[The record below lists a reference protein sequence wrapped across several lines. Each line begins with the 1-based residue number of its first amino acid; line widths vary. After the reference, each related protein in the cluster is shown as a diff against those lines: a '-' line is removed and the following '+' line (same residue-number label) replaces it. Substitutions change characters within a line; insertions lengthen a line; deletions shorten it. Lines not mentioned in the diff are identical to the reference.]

1 MKLFASVVGFLLF
14 LCGNAQ
20 NQGFIP
26 PEDYFVI
33 EGDTVINSS
42 IELKEVI
49 LFQPLRFSNYDEAKR
64 YVILRERTHKV
75 YPYAKMAADRLN
87 VLSERLNKIKS
98 KINKMKMSKSTSMI
112 CALITTFIWGTAF
125 IAQDTGMDNIGPL
138 TFNFSRFFVGFITIL
153 PIALFFERKKILVE
167 ISSNSKVFYKYLLF
181 MGISLFLGTY
191 LQQASLQYT
200 NIANAAFFTVFYVP
214 IVPILLFFIYSKKV
228 HWSIWP
234 AIGLCILGVYLL
246 SDFSNSEIM
255 LGDGLV
261 ILCSVFW
268 ALHIIFAGKFM
279 EEFDIPMF
287 YAALQA
293 LFVATLSLIFS
304 FIFEE
309 INISKIL
316 MESSSILYAG
326 ALSGGIA
333 FTLQMYAQKNIEEA
347 PAAIIYSL
355 EGVFAAVA
363 GWIILNQFLSTNN
376 MIGCLLILIAVIS
389 SQISPSSKN

>member
-1 MKLFASVVGFLLF
+1 MTKS
-14 LCGNAQ
+14 
-20 NQGFIP
+20 
-26 PEDYFVI
+26 
-33 EGDTVINSS
+33 
-42 IELKEVI
+42 
-49 LFQPLRFSNYDEAKR
+49 
-64 YVILRERTHKV
+64 
-75 YPYAKMAADRLN
+75 
-87 VLSERLNKIKS
+87 LS
-98 KINKMKMSKSTSMI
+98 MV
-112 CALITTFIWGTAF
+112 CALVTTFIWGTAF

-138 TFNFSRFFVGFITIL
+138 TFNAARFVIGFLTIL
-153 PIALFFERKKILVE
+153 PLALFFERKKIKLEVL
-167 ISSNSKVFYKYLLF
+167 SKSKLFMKYLVF
-181 MGISLFLGTY
+181 MGVSLFLGTF
-191 LQQASLQYT
+191 LQQTALQYT

-234 AIGLCILGVYLL
+234 AIGLCVFGVYLL

-293 LFVATLSLIFS
+293 LFVALLSIIFS
-304 FIFEE
+304 YIFEE

-316 MESSSILYAG
+316 MENSSILYAG

-333 FTLQMYAQKNIEEA
+333 FTLQMFAQKNIEEA

-355 EGVFAAVA
+355 EGVFAAIA
-363 GWIILNQFLSTNN
+363 GWVILNQFLSTNN

-389 SQISPSSKN
+389 SQISPSTKS

>member
-1 MKLFASVVGFLLF
+1 MTKS
-14 LCGNAQ
+14 
-20 NQGFIP
+20 
-26 PEDYFVI
+26 
-33 EGDTVINSS
+33 
-42 IELKEVI
+42 
-49 LFQPLRFSNYDEAKR
+49 
-64 YVILRERTHKV
+64 
-75 YPYAKMAADRLN
+75 
-87 VLSERLNKIKS
+87 LS
-98 KINKMKMSKSTSMI
+98 MV
-112 CALITTFIWGTAF
+112 CALVTTFIWGTAF
-125 IAQDTGMDNIGPL
+125 IAQATGMDNIGPL
-138 TFNFSRFFVGFITIL
+138 TINSARFIVGFFTIL
-153 PIALFFERKKILVE
+153 PLALLFERRKIKLE
-167 ISSNSKVFYKYLLF
+167 ILSKSKLFIKYLVF
-181 MGISLFLGTY
+181 MGVSLFLGTF
-191 LQQASLQYT
+191 LQQAALQYT

-304 FIFEE
+304 YIFEE

-389 SQISPSSKN
+389 SQISPGTKN

>member
-1 MKLFASVVGFLLF
+1 
-14 LCGNAQ
+14 
-20 NQGFIP
+20 
-26 PEDYFVI
+26 
-33 EGDTVINSS
+33 
-42 IELKEVI
+42 
-49 LFQPLRFSNYDEAKR
+49 
-64 YVILRERTHKV
+64 
-75 YPYAKMAADRLN
+75 
-87 VLSERLNKIKS
+87 
-98 KINKMKMSKSTSMI
+98 MSKSTSMI

-214 IVPILLFFIYSKKV
+214 LVPILLFFIYASKV

-234 AIGLCILGVYLL
+234 SIGLCIFGVYLL
-246 SDFSNSEIM
+246 SDFSNSEVM
-255 LGDGLV
+255 LGDALV

-279 EEFDIPMF
+279 ETFNIPIF
-287 YAALQA
+287 FAALQA
-293 LFVATLSLIFS
+293 LLVAALSLLFS
-304 FIFEE
+304 YFFEE
-309 INISKIL
+309 IKFSNIL
-316 MESSSILYAG
+316 LESSSIIYAG
-326 ALSGGIA
+326 VFSGGIA
-333 FTLQMYAQKNIEEA
+333 FTLQMFAQKNIEEA

-355 EGVFAAVA
+355 EGVFAALA
-363 GWIILNQFLSTNN
+363 GWIILNQFLDLSNI
-376 MIGCLLILIAVIS
+376 IGCCLILIAVIF
-389 SQISPSSKN
+389 SQLAPSSKN

>member
-1 MKLFASVVGFLLF
+1 MTKS
-14 LCGNAQ
+14 
-20 NQGFIP
+20 
-26 PEDYFVI
+26 
-33 EGDTVINSS
+33 
-42 IELKEVI
+42 
-49 LFQPLRFSNYDEAKR
+49 
-64 YVILRERTHKV
+64 
-75 YPYAKMAADRLN
+75 
-87 VLSERLNKIKS
+87 LS
-98 KINKMKMSKSTSMI
+98 MV
-112 CALITTFIWGTAF
+112 CALVTTFIWGTAF

-138 TFNFSRFFVGFITIL
+138 TFNAARFVIGFLTIL
-153 PIALFFERKKILVE
+153 PLALFFERKKIKLEVL
-167 ISSNSKVFYKYLLF
+167 SKSKLFMKYLVF
-181 MGISLFLGTY
+181 MGVSLFLGTF
-191 LQQASLQYT
+191 LQQTALQYT

-234 AIGLCILGVYLL
+234 AIGLCIFGVYLL

-293 LFVATLSLIFS
+293 LFVALLSIIFS
-304 FIFEE
+304 YIFEE

-333 FTLQMYAQKNIEEA
+333 FTLQMFAQKNIEEA

-355 EGVFAAVA
+355 EGVFAAIA
-363 GWIILNQFLSTNN
+363 GWVILNQFLSTNN

-389 SQISPSSKN
+389 SQISPSTKS

>member
-1 MKLFASVVGFLLF
+1 MTKS
-14 LCGNAQ
+14 
-20 NQGFIP
+20 
-26 PEDYFVI
+26 
-33 EGDTVINSS
+33 
-42 IELKEVI
+42 
-49 LFQPLRFSNYDEAKR
+49 
-64 YVILRERTHKV
+64 
-75 YPYAKMAADRLN
+75 
-87 VLSERLNKIKS
+87 LS
-98 KINKMKMSKSTSMI
+98 MV
-112 CALITTFIWGTAF
+112 CALVTTFIWGTAF

-138 TFNFSRFFVGFITIL
+138 TFNAARFVVGFLTIL
-153 PIALFFERKKILVE
+153 PLALFFERKKIKLE
-167 ISSNSKVFYKYLLF
+167 ILSKSKLFMKYLVF
-181 MGISLFLGTY
+181 MGVSLFLGTF
-191 LQQASLQYT
+191 LQQTALQYT

-234 AIGLCILGVYLL
+234 AIGLCVFGVYLL

-293 LFVATLSLIFS
+293 LFVALLSIIFS
-304 FIFEE
+304 YIFEE

-333 FTLQMYAQKNIEEA
+333 FTLQMFAQKNIEEA
-347 PAAIIYSL
+347 AAAIIYSL
-355 EGVFAAVA
+355 EGVFAAIA
-363 GWIILNQFLSTNN
+363 GWVILNQFLSINN

-389 SQISPSSKN
+389 SQISPSTKN